1 MNEQIQIEE
10 ILAEANAVF
19 QKNKVE
25 WYASMLIDTIPE
37 IDKVQAYQSAY
48 WIMVTNEE

>member
-1 MNEQIQIEE
+1 MEEQIQIEE
-10 ILAEANAVF
+10 ILTESNSVY

-25 WYASMLIDTIPE
+25 WYANMLIDTIPE
-37 IDKVQAYQSAY
+37 INKIQAYQSAY